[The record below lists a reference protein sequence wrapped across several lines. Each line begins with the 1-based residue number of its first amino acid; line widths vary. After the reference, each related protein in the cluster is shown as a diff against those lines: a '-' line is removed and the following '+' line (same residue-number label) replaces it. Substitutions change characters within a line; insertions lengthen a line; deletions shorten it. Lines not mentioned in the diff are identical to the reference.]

1 MDSQQKRL
9 MWTLI
14 AIGLFFANLIVL
26 TIFVFRS
33 MDRSGAAEPGVTVPA
48 TVPATAGA
56 TAPATVPA
64 SGPATASQPE

>member
-1 MDSQQKRL
+1 MDPQQKRL

-33 MDRSGAAEPGVTVPA
+33 MDGSGGARPAATVPA
-48 TVPATAGA
+48 TVPATA
-56 TAPATVPA
+56 TEPSTVPA
-64 SGPATASQPE
+64 TGAATASRPG